1 MKMAV
6 MQPYLFPYIGY
17 FQLIKAVNQFVIF
30 DDVTHI
36 KKGWINRNRI
46 LVNGK
51 PHMFTVPLRNNSQN
65 ILIRDLKVSVTDS
78 WYKKILKTLEYSY
91 LKAPYYSTIVEIIK
105 DVIFTPSIFLIDWQL
120 NSFNRIIDY
129 LSIHTGIV
137 SSSGI
142 SNQDQLRGE
151 ERIIDIC
158 RRHNCKEYINLSGG
172 SNLYNVDRF
181 RHNYLE
187 LRFLHS
193 KEVKYRQFDS
203 PFVPGLS
210 IIDVLMFCSV
220 EQILCLLDEYDLI
233 VPKNCHKSES
243 TENCQFEK

>member
-1 MKMAV
+1 
-6 MQPYLFPYIGY
+6 
-17 FQLIKAVNQFVIF
+17 
-30 DDVTHI
+30 
-36 KKGWINRNRI
+36 
-46 LVNGK
+46 
-51 PHMFTVPLRNNSQN
+51 MFTVPLRNNSQN
-65 ILIRDLKVSVTDS
+65 ILIRDLKVTVTDS
-78 WYKKILKTLEYSY
+78 WHKKILKTLEHSY

-120 NSFNRIIDY
+120 NSFNRIMEY
-129 LSIHTGIV
+129 LSIHAGII

-158 RRHNCKEYINLSGG
+158 RGNNCNEYINLSGG
-172 SNLYNVDRF
+172 VNLYNVDRF
-181 RHNYLE
+181 SHNFIE

-193 KEVKYRQFDS
+193 KEVEYSQFDH

-220 EQILCLLDEYDLI
+220 EQISSLLNEYDLI
-233 VPKNCHKSES
+233 VPNNCHISES
-243 TENCQFEK
+243 TENCQFEKQH